1 MQLFWRPCRRLGQRN
16 AEASWRDNRF
26 RQPSMRCQTES
37 HASGADRAQSELRL
51 PRNNHSLAL
60 VAVRQICRLT
70 MTFQTEKQA
79 FSVVGKDQ
87 PVFGV
92 LVLTRR
98 RVSVASA
105 TAAARRGTCNFAR
118 FGVWKRTGYSASWM
132 RKDVQLLAAFP
143 DDEDAVVGELGGYAR
158 SAKLQKVAVWS
169 IRKPQ
174 FATTDKNEMMAC
186 RGFVAFDPVALDIH
200 QVINAHLFYGPDM
213 RRRRTL
219 RVELDPCAFV
229 RSRQ

>member
-79 FSVVGKDQ
+79 FRIVSLSVV
-87 PVFGV
+87 
-92 LVLTRR
+92 
-98 RVSVASA
+98 
-105 TAAARRGTCNFAR
+105 
-118 FGVWKRTGYSASWM
+118 
-132 RKDVQLLAAFP
+132 
-143 DDEDAVVGELGGYAR
+143 
-158 SAKLQKVAVWS
+158 
-169 IRKPQ
+169 
-174 FATTDKNEMMAC
+174 
-186 RGFVAFDPVALDIH
+186 
-200 QVINAHLFYGPDM
+200 
-213 RRRRTL
+213 
-219 RVELDPCAFV
+219 
-229 RSRQ
+229 